1 MADNS
6 VMHALRFEDFS
17 DEILLEIFKY
27 FKTIDLSRFIGLN
40 QRLNNVVHDIKL
52 KVTVE
57 YSNGDDE
64 GHDFLLKF
72 RPDQFISLNFSH
84 YWDKFEIN
92 RFEQLRSISLSFNM
106 QNKHQFKNVY
116 ELTVFLK

>member
-72 RPDQFISLNFSH
+72 RPDQFISLNF
-84 YWDKFEIN
+84 
-92 RFEQLRSISLSFNM
+92 
-106 QNKHQFKNVY
+106 
-116 ELTVFLK
+116 